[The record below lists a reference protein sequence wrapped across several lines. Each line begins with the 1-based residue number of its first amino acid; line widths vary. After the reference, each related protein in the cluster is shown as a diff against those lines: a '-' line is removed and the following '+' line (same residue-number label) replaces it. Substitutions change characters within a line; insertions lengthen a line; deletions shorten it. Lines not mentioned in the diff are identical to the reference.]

1 LRKRKT
7 GILARRGY
15 DARTSAVMTN
25 PTPADVWRKKDVL
38 TLTVMENA
46 LSTTTTNRVTAKV
59 VIVSART
66 VVDAVLFMM

>member
-25 PTPADVWRKKDVL
+25 RTPADVWRKKDVL

-46 LSTTTTNRVTAKV
+46 LNTTTTNRVTAKV
-59 VIVSART
+59 VIVSATT
-66 VVDAVLFMM
+66 VDDAVLFMT